1 MGENDDGLC
10 DISELQISLD
20 SLRPDEN
27 VESTPVGSPRELSP
41 GAKVVRTLQFIDTGS
56 LSRVTSIEEKLSSVL
71 ALEPSTLKQQF
82 EDLVFELPENDD
94 SEVLEKLAHAEQK
107 IIELQQEILKLER
120 SLFLVNQNCAK
131 KNHVLKNATN
141 MLSTAKTLFLDENE
155 KNKIKIM
162 QQDNGLKGMMEIL
175 TELETDYA
183 SLKIEKENIEFKL
196 NEVTLERKHLQEQH
210 EEGKTER
217 SNIEKENN
225 DLTQQLETLKKEST
239 EEKSSLNQKIANLKK
254 LLESERSK
262 VASFERCNKEAQ
274 KKTAAVQH
282 QFELLKFQTD
292 QAKSAREQHLKA
304 TQIEKEKIS
313 KVKADLEAKVTEIE
327 SGLKA
332 AQNERVAAERS
343 LEKCQKELQKSLE
356 ANQQLNA
363 QLKTEKSTNE
373 AELRKRETFHTAL
386 LQKRLAESEERQRQ
400 AEEALLNE
408 FHAKEMNLKRSID
421 ELRKTHAMEI
431 NNLEKSMRES
441 VNNQM
446 KQFLQNHYTQGLNAI
461 GIDNPG
467 RTNVKVSDLTPVSSI
482 PFQMQSTPDIRRRS
496 SSPVTRPVDVPSLAD
511 MSRIDP
517 PQIDDS
523 PKSSVSERELL
534 LRSMLQK
541 VLVTQANDLQL
552 KKPVAAGD
560 MSKTSSNP
568 NLKSQL
574 HTLLRSE
581 TLSQKERKSVEKFCK
596 ILDSK

>member
-1 MGENDDGLC
+1 
-10 DISELQISLD
+10 
-20 SLRPDEN
+20 
-27 VESTPVGSPRELSP
+27 
-41 GAKVVRTLQFIDTGS
+41 
-56 LSRVTSIEEKLSSVL
+56 VTSIEEKLSSVL
-71 ALEPSTLKQQF
+71 ALEPSSLKQHF
-82 EDLVFELPENDD
+82 DDLVLEFPEKDD
-94 SEVLEKLAHAEQK
+94 SEVLEKLVHAEQK
-107 IIELQQEILKLER
+107 IIELQQQILKLEQ

-131 KNHVLKNATN
+131 KNQVLKNATN
-141 MLSTAKTLFLDENE
+141 MLSAAKSLFLDENE
-155 KNKIKIM
+155 KNKSKII

-210 EEGKTER
+210 EEGKSER

-225 DLTQQLETLKKEST
+225 DLTQQLDTLKKKST
-239 EEKSSLNQKIANLKK
+239 EEKNSLNQKIANLKK

-313 KVKADLEAKVTEIE
+313 KVKAELEAKVREFE
-327 SGLKA
+327 GNLKS

-343 LEKCQKELQKSLE
+343 LEKCQKELQRSLE
-356 ANQQLNA
+356 ANQQLNDK
-363 QLKTEKSTNE
+363 LEIKKSANE

-386 LQKRLAESEERQRQ
+386 IQKRLAESQERQRQ
-400 AEEALLNE
+400 AEEALLND
-408 FHAKEMNLKRSID
+408 FHAKEMDLKQSID

-431 NNLEKSMRES
+431 NNVEKAMRES

-461 GIDNPG
+461 GVSNP
-467 RTNVKVSDLTPVSSI
+467 RMTSVKVPIGPASSI
-482 PFQMQSTPDIRRRS
+482 PLQMQSTPDIRRRS
-496 SSPVTRPVDVPSLAD
+496 SSPVTRPVAVPSLAD

-517 PQIDDS
+517 PQMDDS
-523 PKSSVSERELL
+523 PKSPVSERELL

-541 VLVTQANDLQL
+541 VLDTQSNDQQL